1 MGSRERKSEGKKRP
15 PADVY
20 TADELRAALLT
31 LLDKSGLAYKL
42 RGDAL
47 ITEPVPGVE
56 LVLRSTWC
64 YIHVGGAVIAA
75 CEWKNLDS
83 VYSKTLMNLLQTVL
97 VEAVGPDS
105 RDFESFTLSTDESAG
120 CLFPAATLDYKG
132 LPVWD
137 FGAAGLPTPEQLRA
151 EITRTKGLADMLER
165 GPNA

>member
-1 MGSRERKSEGKKRP
+1 MTDRELEPGGRVGRP
-15 PADVY
+15 KDLF
-20 TADELRAALLT
+20 TAEELREALLV

-75 CEWKNLDS
+75 CEWENLDG
-83 VYSKTLMNLLQTVL
+83 VYSKTLMGLIQAVL

-120 CLFPAATLDYKG
+120 RLFPAATLDYKN

-137 FGAAGLPTPEQLRA
+137 FDAAGLPAPEQLRT
-151 EITRTKGLADMLER
+151 EITRTMRLADMLER